1 MVPAK
6 RRSEDEG
13 RGGGRGKVLVREGAE
28 RDFRCPYFVR
38 DPADQAHAECREKMF
53 PNPRKLKW
61 VFLVL
66 WEG

>member
-1 MVPAK
+1 M
-6 RRSEDEG
+6 
-13 RGGGRGKVLVREGAE
+13 LVREGAE